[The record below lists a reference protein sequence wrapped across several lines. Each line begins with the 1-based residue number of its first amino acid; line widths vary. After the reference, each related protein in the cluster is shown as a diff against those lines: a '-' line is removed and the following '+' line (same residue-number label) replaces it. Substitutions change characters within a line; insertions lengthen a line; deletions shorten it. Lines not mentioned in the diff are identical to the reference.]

1 MGWIAEVVNL
11 KKFRRLLLG
20 DSMKV
25 KLNDVKVTKLN
36 GTCLTLIAKFSRV
49 LRDHNGVVLNLS
61 DPGIVREV
69 ISQASE
75 TSNPQLRRLCNM
87 LIREI
92 RAHLSGSQHN
102 EISYSMYQKSENIS
116 PKQANQSGHS

>member
-1 MGWIAEVVNL
+1 
-11 KKFRRLLLG
+11 
-20 DSMKV
+20 MKV

-49 LRDHNGVVLNLS
+49 LKAHNGVVLSLS

-69 ISQASE
+69 ISHASE
-75 TSNPQLRRLCNM
+75 TSNPQLRKLCNM

-92 RAHLSGSQHN
+92 RAHLSGSQSSN
-102 EISYSMYQKSENIS
+102 INYPMYQKVDESLSEENS
-116 PKQANQSGHS
+116 QSNYRRM